1 MRNIKLTIE
10 YDGKEFN
17 GWQKQPNKLN
27 IQGTIEQAIKTI
39 TGEEVELNA
48 SGRTDA
54 GVHALGQVANF
65 KTNSNIPIEKI
76 AIAINSNLKKS
87 IRITKAEEVEE
98 RFHSRLSCKKKT
110 YRYVINNSE
119 IPSAIYRN
127 METHIPIQLDIE
139 KMKEA
144 AKFLE
149 GEHDFKSFKASG
161 TSSKSS
167 VRIIYN
173 AKVIEM
179 PEKRIYIELT
189 GNGFLYNMVRIIAGT
204 LVDVGSGKIKPAEL
218 EDIIEAKDRSKAGK
232 TLPPQGLFL
241 VSVNYER

>member
-39 TGEEVELNA
+39 TGEEIELNA

-87 IRITKAEEVEE
+87 IRILKAEEVEE

-110 YRYVINNSE
+110 YRYVINNSD

-127 METHIPIQLDIE
+127 LETHIPLNLSKLVELVVKVVLEQFIVQRLY
-139 KMKEA
+139 KCQMKE
-144 AKFLE
+144 F
-149 GEHDFKSFKASG
+149 
-161 TSSKSS
+161 
-167 VRIIYN
+167 I
-173 AKVIEM
+173 
-179 PEKRIYIELT
+179 
-189 GNGFLYNMVRIIAGT
+189 
-204 LVDVGSGKIKPAEL
+204 
-218 EDIIEAKDRSKAGK
+218 
-232 TLPPQGLFL
+232 
-241 VSVNYER
+241 